1 VGESVLAAT
10 KTGKLHT
17 ELREYALPDIDD
29 DAGLLQVEA
38 TGVCG
43 SDWHLYQREDTT
55 PLILGHE
62 TIGVIA
68 RLGSSAARRWGVKE
82 GDRVA
87 VEEYLPCGHCAL
99 CRSGDFRLCDAT
111 QLGRPGALRY
121 GATPVTVPPALWGG
135 YSQYLYLHPNAVLHR
150 LPTHL
155 APELA
160 TMFIPVSNGIQWAC
174 FDGGVGPGMS
184 VLIEGPGQQG
194 LAACLAAKQAGAACV
209 IVSGLSRDAHRLAV
223 ARLFGADYTV
233 DVEHEDVRQRVQ
245 DVTGGRG
252 VDVVVDTAGAPDSL
266 ATAMHCV
273 RKGGTI
279 VVATVHGR
287 QSPMLRLEDL
297 VAKRLTLKG
306 LRGHSYQAV
315 ELAIQYLA
323 SGRYP
328 FAKMATHRLTL
339 PEVDLAIRSVGGVG
353 LPSAIH
359 VTVVATT

>member
-1 VGESVLAAT
+1 VGESALAAT
-10 KTGKLHT
+10 KTGKLQT
-17 ELREYALPDIDD
+17 ELQEYALPEVAA
-29 DAGLLQVEA
+29 DAGLLKVEA

-43 SDWHLYQREDTT
+43 SDWHLYQRDEGT

-62 TIGVIA
+62 TVGVIA
-68 RLGSSAARRWGVKE
+68 RLGPVAARRWGVQE

-111 QLGRPGALRY
+111 QIGRPGALRY

-135 YSQYLYLHPNAVLHR
+135 YAQYLYLHPNAVLHR
-150 LPTHL
+150 LPAQL
-155 APELA
+155 PPELA
-160 TMFIPVSNGIQWAC
+160 TMSIPVSNGIQWAC

-194 LAACLAAKQAGAACV
+194 LAACLAAKVAGAGCV
-209 IVSGLSRDAHRLAV
+209 IVSGLSRDADRLAV
-223 ARLFGADYTV
+223 ARQLGADVTV
-233 DVEHEDVRQRVQ
+233 DVEREDLRRRVHEI
-245 DVTGGRG
+245 TGGRG

-266 ATAMHCV
+266 AMAMHCA

-279 VVATVHGR
+279 VAATVHR
-287 QSPMLRLEDL
+287 QQSPALHLEDL
-297 VAKRLTLKG
+297 VTKRLTIKG

-328 FAKMATHRLTL
+328 LHMMATHRFTL
-339 PEVDLAIRSVGGVG
+339 NEVDLAIRSVGGVG
-353 LPSAIH
+353 IPGAIH
-359 VTVVATT
+359 VTVIPSI

>member
-1 VGESVLAAT
+1 MGASALAAT
-10 KTGKLHT
+10 KTGRLQT
-17 ELREYALPDIDD
+17 ELREYALPEVEA
-29 DAGLLQVEA
+29 DAGLLKVEA

-43 SDWHLYQREDTT
+43 SDWHLYQREDAT

-62 TIGVIA
+62 TVGVIA
-68 RLGSSAARRWGVKE
+68 RLGPIAAKRWGVKE

-111 QLGRPGALRY
+111 QIGRPGALRY
-121 GATPVTVPPALWGG
+121 GATPATVPPALWGG

-150 LPTHL
+150 LPAQL
-155 APELA
+155 PPELA

-174 FDGGVGPGMS
+174 FDGAVGPGMS

-194 LAACLAAKQAGAACV
+194 LAACLAAKLAGAACV

-223 ARLFGADYTV
+223 ATLFGADYTV
-233 DVEHEDVRQRVQ
+233 DVEREDVRERVQ
-245 DVTGGRG
+245 DMTGGRG

-273 RKGGTI
+273 RRGGTI
-279 VVATVHGR
+279 VVATVHR
-287 QSPMLRLEDL
+287 QQSAALRLEDL
-297 VAKRLTLKG
+297 VTKRLTIKG

-315 ELAIQYLA
+315 ELAVQYLA

-328 FAKMATHRLTL
+328 FHKMATHRFALS
-339 PEVDLAIRSVGGVG
+339 EVDLAIKSVGGVG
-353 LPSAIH
+353 LPGAIH
-359 VTVVATT
+359 VTVLAST